1 MSWTKD
7 FNFFPAPI
15 LQEHFTL
22 IFGTLRASD
31 SKCFYLGQSQ
41 LVLLTHMLNL
51 ARRLQQLKEK
61 KQLKFSEKLERKQ
74 VKELP

>member
-1 MSWTKD
+1 
-7 FNFFPAPI
+7 
-15 LQEHFTL
+15 
-22 IFGTLRASD
+22 
-31 SKCFYLGQSQ
+31 
-41 LVLLTHMLNL
+41 MLNL